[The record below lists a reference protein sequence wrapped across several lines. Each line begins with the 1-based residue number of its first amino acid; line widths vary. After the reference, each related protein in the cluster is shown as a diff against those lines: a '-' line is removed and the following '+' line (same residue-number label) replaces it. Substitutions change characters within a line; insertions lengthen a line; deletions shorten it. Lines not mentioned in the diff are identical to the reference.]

1 MLRCEGASDMEGKA
15 ALQLTPCIYLHG
27 FFPRSLERGGRE
39 GGQEEEREG
48 GGRREG
54 GRKKE
59 TKIKTKKKRFIKNNL
74 ASFWD
79 TGNF

>member
-1 MLRCEGASDMEGKA
+1 MEGKA

-54 GRKKE
+54 GREGGEIE
-59 TKIKTKKKRFIKNNL
+59 TK
-74 ASFWD
+74 ASFSS
-79 TGNF
+79 